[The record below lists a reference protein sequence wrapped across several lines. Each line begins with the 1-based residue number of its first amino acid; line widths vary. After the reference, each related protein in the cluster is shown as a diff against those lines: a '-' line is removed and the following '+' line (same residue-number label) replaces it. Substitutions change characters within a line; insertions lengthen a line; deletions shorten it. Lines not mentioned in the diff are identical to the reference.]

1 MKLVFISSSLQ
12 SRPFVKG
19 ILHLSSPC
27 IISYSFEA
35 RRSIST
41 SVFRFQMAPS
51 SPLEATVID
60 GKKYRNV
67 REGLA
72 SVLAP
77 YSQDSRPSGK
87 QTRNNDEG
95 DQAVFYNPIQQFN
108 RDLSVL
114 AITVYGEGAVVEKE
128 ARLGQK
134 NHARKSAKER
144 KKQKSKTDSH
154 DATAAEPP
162 ATHTD
167 GGKRNARATADV
179 NGDAVESESND
190 KAKTNDEAAGIATTL
205 DTAVEQANGRKRKA
219 DEITD
224 PYTGPSA
231 ADPSKKARTSD
242 DVEEDEDDLLV
253 EAFSSDPLAE
263 KGAEREKNQNG
274 GRRQE
279 GNLQEAATSSVS
291 ASTEKRIPFTI
302 LDALSATGLRALRY
316 AKEIPF
322 ATNVVANDLSPA
334 SVQAIEL
341 NIRHNDVKDKV
352 HSNLGDARGFMYSKV
367 GNEKQ
372 RQGDGY
378 VHRFDVIDLDPYGT
392 AAPFIDASLQALQ
405 DGGMLCVTCT
415 DAGVFASTGYP
426 EKTYALYG
434 GMPVKGPHSH
444 EGGLRLILNAVA
456 IAGARYGLAIE
467 PLLSLYID
475 YYARTFIRVHRK
487 QNEVKMLAGTTMTVY
502 NCAHGCGAWTT
513 QPLLR
518 NQPQTSKNGE
528 TFYKF
533 SFAQAPST
541 TPDCEHCGSKLH
553 LCGPMWAGPLHNPH
567 FVQRMLDKIPSL
579 DKNVYGTTERLEGML
594 TLALEEDLSPQ
605 PSPAATSAAQ
615 HATTS
620 DTKIIPRLPPNVI
633 DGAPFFII
641 PNQIAKVIHC
651 ATPSENMIRGAILS
665 TGYRVTRSH
674 CKPGSIK
681 TNAPWSVLWEIMREF
696 MRTKAP
702 IKEGAVK
709 KGTPGWNILSRV
721 RGTERSFVSG
731 LADLTK
737 DQLKRCETKEDLKT
751 VLHGML
757 GRLEKDNPAS
767 SAGGEEATTQ
777 TNGRLEESEALSEDQ
792 PRRSRSRS
800 SSTVETGKLKIVFD
814 EKLGKEKPRAKLVRY
829 QMNPRE
835 NWGPMSRAGKM
846 G

>member
-1 MKLVFISSSLQ
+1 
-12 SRPFVKG
+12 
-19 ILHLSSPC
+19 
-27 IISYSFEA
+27 
-35 RRSIST
+35 
-41 SVFRFQMAPS
+41 MAPS
-51 SPLEATVID
+51 SPVEATVID

-77 YSQDSRPSGK
+77 YSQDSRQSGK

-128 ARLGQK
+128 ARFGQK
-134 NHARKSAKER
+134 NQARKSAKER
-144 KKQKSKTDSH
+144 KKQKSKADSH
-154 DATAAEPP
+154 DATAAEPSV
-162 ATHTD
+162 ANID
-167 GGKRNARATADV
+167 SGNQKAGAIADV
-179 NGDAVESESND
+179 DGSAVENGSNHN
-190 KAKTNDEAAGIATTL
+190 AETNDEPAGIATL
-205 DTAVEQANGRKRKA
+205 DAAVEQANGRKRKA

-224 PYTGPSA
+224 PNTGPST
-231 ADPSKKARTSD
+231 ADPSKKAKTSD
-242 DVEEDEDDLLV
+242 NAVEDEDDLLV
-253 EAFSSDPLAE
+253 EALSSEPLAE
-263 KGAEREKNQNG
+263 KGAERQESQNDAT
-274 GRRQE
+274 RQE
-279 GNLQEAATSSVS
+279 NKVQEAANSNASS
-291 ASTEKRIPFTI
+291 STQKRIPFTI

-322 ATNVVANDLSPA
+322 ATNVVANDLSPE

-378 VHRFDVIDLDPYGT
+378 VYRFDVIDLDPYGT

-434 GMPVKGPHSH
+434 GMPIKGPHSH
-444 EGGLRLILNAVA
+444 EGGLRLIINAVA
-456 IAGARYGLAIE
+456 ISAARYGLAIE
-467 PLLSLYID
+467 PMLSLYID

-487 QNEVKMLAGTTMTVY
+487 PNEVKMLAGTTMTVY

-518 NQPQTSKNGE
+518 NQPQTSKSGE

-533 SFAQAPST
+533 SFAQAPLT

-579 DKNVYGTTERLEGML
+579 DKNIYGTTERLEGML
-594 TLALEEDLSPQ
+594 TLALEEDLSPP
-605 PSPAATSAAQ
+605 PSSAASLAVQ
-615 HATTS
+615 NPTTA
-620 DTKIIPRLPPNVI
+620 DNKTIPRLPPNAI
-633 DGAPFFII
+633 DSAPFFII
-641 PNQIAKVIHC
+641 PNQVAKVIHC
-651 ATPSENMIRGAILS
+651 ATPSENMMRGAILS

-681 TNAPWSVLWEIMREF
+681 TNAPWNVLWEIFREF

-709 KGTPGWNILSRV
+709 ERTAGWNILSRL
-721 RGTERSFVSG
+721 RGSERSFVSG
-731 LADLTK
+731 LADVTK

-757 GRLEKDNPAS
+757 GRLEKDEHAS
-767 SAGGEEATTQ
+767 NAEDEEATTQ
-777 TNGRLEESEALSEDQ
+777 TNNGLEEGEDQ
-792 PRRSRSRS
+792 PHRSRSRS
-800 SSTVETGKLKIVFD
+800 PSAVETSKLKIVFD
-814 EKLGKEKPRAKLVRY
+814 EKLGREKPRAKLVRY

-835 NWGPMSRAGKM
+835 NWGPMSRAGRM